1 LFTDG
6 CADASAS
13 KCNGL
18 VREKELEPWVG
29 DGATNEDGL
38 EAIEDSVVDG
48 FDRNEVMCRP
58 RLIVI
63 IYERNDVLDA
73 HSMVQWFLGAD
84 VADTCV
90 AALVFS
96 WLDYC
101 SAVLASQPT

>member
-1 LFTDG
+1 LTDG

-63 IYERNDVLDA
+63 FIYKAIEN
-73 HSMVQWFLGAD
+73 
-84 VADTCV
+84 
-90 AALVFS
+90 
-96 WLDYC
+96 
-101 SAVLASQPT
+101 SAVSLMAANQIVARLYVNMVAEDHENGPGPMLFATF